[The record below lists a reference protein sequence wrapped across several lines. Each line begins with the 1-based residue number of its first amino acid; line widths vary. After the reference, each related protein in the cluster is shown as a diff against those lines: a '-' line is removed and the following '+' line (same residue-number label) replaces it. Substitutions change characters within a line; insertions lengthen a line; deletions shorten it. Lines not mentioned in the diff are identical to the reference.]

1 MSGGINGFDWLVLFG
16 TVAAIVAYGT
26 YKTRS
31 SNSVDSYLMG
41 DRKTR
46 WWSIGISII
55 ATQAS
60 AITFLSIPGQAYA
73 DGLRFVQLYLGL
85 PLAMIVLSVTAV
97 PLYSRLK
104 VYTAYQYLEERF
116 NLNTRTL
123 ASCLFLL
130 QRGLSTGIT
139 IYAPAI
145 VLSAVL
151 GWNLSGTILFIGAA
165 VIIYS
170 VTGGNRAV
178 SVTHQLQMGVIF
190 FGMAA
195 AGVVAFLMLP
205 KEIGLKQ
212 AVNLAGATG
221 HLNAINL
228 HFNIKDRYNIWSG
241 IIGGFFLHL
250 SYFGTDQSQ
259 VARYIGGASVT
270 ESRMG
275 LLLNGLLKVP
285 MQLCILSIGL
295 LLFLLYQ
302 FQTPPLFFN
311 QTAEAKVLAGSSAPQ
326 YRALQADFQ
335 ALQIRKSKA
344 VSALSEALTSGSPQG
359 KAIKAHVSGLEEEA
373 KKMKAEAKALIK
385 KADPAQDLNDTDYV
399 FITFILNYLPH
410 GLIGLLLAVM
420 FSAAMSSTASALT
433 SLGGTSVVDVYQRL
447 INPHAGEQVLMRA
460 SKGFTMLWGIIATGF
475 ALVAGMLE
483 NLIQAVNI
491 LGSLFYGTILG
502 IFLCG
507 FYLPYIKGK
516 AVFIAA
522 VTAEAVVLFSFF
534 NTDALSYLWYNVIGC
549 LLVAG
554 LGLLLQ
560 FGFNRLPSNSV
571 KS

>member
-1 MSGGINGFDWLVLFG
+1 
-16 TVAAIVAYGT
+16 
-26 YKTRS
+26 
-31 SNSVDSYLMG
+31 
-41 DRKTR
+41 
-46 WWSIGISII
+46 
-55 ATQAS
+55 
-60 AITFLSIPGQAYA
+60 
-73 DGLRFVQLYLGL
+73 
-85 PLAMIVLSVTAV
+85 
-97 PLYSRLK
+97 
-104 VYTAYQYLEERF
+104 
-116 NLNTRTL
+116 
-123 ASCLFLL
+123 
-130 QRGLSTGIT
+130 
-139 IYAPAI
+139 
-145 VLSAVL
+145 
-151 GWNLSGTILFIGAA
+151 
-165 VIIYS
+165 
-170 VTGGNRAV
+170 
-178 SVTHQLQMGVIF
+178 
-190 FGMAA
+190 MAA

-359 KAIKAHVSGLEEEA
+359 KALKAHVSGLEEEA